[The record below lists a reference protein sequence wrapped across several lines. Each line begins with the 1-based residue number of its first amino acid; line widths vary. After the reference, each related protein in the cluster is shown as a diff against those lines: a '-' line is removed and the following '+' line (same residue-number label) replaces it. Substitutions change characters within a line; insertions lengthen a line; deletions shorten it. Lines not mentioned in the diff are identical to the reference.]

1 MSARPSAREG
11 RIRDDLADVVSSLGL
26 VVEDVSVM
34 PAGKRRVVRVLVD
47 RDLSDL
53 GPDDT
58 TSAVPPLDLDQVA
71 EATRAVSERLDT
83 ADHMGDASYV
93 LEVSSPGTDR
103 PLTQP
108 RHFRRN
114 VGRLVTMTTVQGQ
127 NLTGRLLSVGADVIR
142 VRVDRGKGATSES
155 EVALRDV
162 TRAHVEIEFNRP
174 DTVTGDADDQGED
187 D

>member
-11 RIRDDLADVVSSLGL
+11 RIRDDLADVVTTLGL

-34 PAGKRRVVRVLVD
+34 PAGKRRLVRVLVD
-47 RDLSDL
+47 RDLHDL
-53 GPDDT
+53 DPDDT
-58 TSAVPPLDLDQVA
+58 TTPVPPLDLDQVA
-71 EATRAVSERLDT
+71 EATRVVSERLDA
-83 ADHMGDASYV
+83 ADHMGDAPYV

-103 PLTQP
+103 TLTQP

-114 VGRLVTMTTVQGQ
+114 VGRLVTMTTAQGES
-127 NLTGRLLSVGADVIR
+127 LTGRLLSAGADVVR
-142 VRVDRGKGATSES
+142 VRIEQGDPRES
-155 EVALRDV
+155 DVALADI